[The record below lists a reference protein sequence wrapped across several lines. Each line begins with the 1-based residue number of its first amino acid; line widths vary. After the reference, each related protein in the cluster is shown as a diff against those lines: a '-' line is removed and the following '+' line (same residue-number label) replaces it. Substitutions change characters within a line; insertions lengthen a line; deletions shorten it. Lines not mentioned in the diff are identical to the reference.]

1 MTTRR
6 LVSSLA
12 AALLCAAAGVTLP
25 APASAAS
32 GYCARGTGATVV
44 VDRGSLG
51 GGTSIGCDPAGA
63 NTSGSTVVPRA
74 GFPLTYVAR
83 QPGFVCRVAG
93 LPDASRESCG
103 NTPPADA
110 YWGLFWSDGKSGSW
124 SYSSVGIGSLKVP
137 AGGFIGWRFQDGGG
151 RTNPG
156 TAPSAPGA
164 AAPSAAPEPSVTA
177 SPTRRPTRTATP
189 VSRPTATRTPTTAR
203 TPPATRSGT
212 STKPAPTAAPSKRA
226 ASTTAASSASPSKES
241 APDAASGT
249 ATSSASA
256 APPASGTPSASP
268 SAGDVNLTAGE
279 QGASPPGPGLPLVA
293 GGLLVALAGAA
304 GTMAWRRRGA

>member
-137 AGGFIGWRFQDGGG
+137 AGGFVGWRFQDGGG
-151 RTNPG
+151 RANPG

-164 AAPSAAPEPSVTA
+164 EGPSVTPKPSVTA

-189 VSRPTATRTPTTAR
+189 VRTLTPTKAPTTAR
-203 TPPATRSGT
+203 TPVPTRSGT
-212 STKPAPTAAPSKRA
+212 SPKKAAPTATPSKRA
-226 ASTTAASSASPSKES
+226 ASATATPTKES
-241 APDAASGT
+241 APAPAPR
-249 ATSSASA
+249 SA
-256 APPASGTPSASP
+256 TPSAAAYPSASRTPSGSP

-279 QGASPPGPGLPLVA
+279 QARGSSGPGLPIVA
-293 GGLLVALAGAA
+293 GGLLVALAAAA
-304 GTMAWRRRGA
+304 GTLAWRRRGV